1 MRFFGKKSL
10 NLLLAGAVFLPT
22 LAAAQPAAETN
33 PAAAAAQAF
42 SNVERRALTAD
53 VAEYSFKVKVGSGP
67 YDQIGIHRVVKEIAP
82 NVPARAAKGVFMV
95 HGDVWG
101 FDGAFLASAASP
113 AIPDAHA
120 LPVFLAEQGVDVW
133 GIDLRWTLVP
143 GDTTDFSF
151 MKDWGI
157 EQDASDVG
165 FGLAVAR
172 FTRAMTGSGF
182 DKLYLLGWSRGGQI
196 TYAYLNGETQ
206 LPPGLRQVKGFIP
219 VDIYLKTDD
228 ASLRQAACD
237 RLAAAP
243 ATPVSTNG
251 QLFQL
256 LGTLAEVAP
265 DQPTPVPPLAGLTN
279 RQASLFAG
287 ALTFQLFQ
295 PVPFY
300 HFVGGSFDA
309 NNLPNGLLYT
319 DVTGF
324 FDFEKGASPFE
335 PSKVVNDG
343 DEATCEQNDV
353 AFDDHL
359 ADIKVPVF
367 YVGAG
372 GGFGEF
378 GLYTTSLLGSTD
390 VTSHIV
396 HKVPAAA
403 RIVDYGHADLFLA
416 NDAQTEV
423 WQPILSWLQAH

>member
-10 NLLLAGAVFLPT
+10 YLLVIGALVLPT
-22 LAAAQPAAETN
+22 LATAQPAEPN

-53 VAEYSFKVKVGSGP
+53 VAEYSFKVRVGSGP

-101 FDGAFLASAASP
+101 FDGAFLSSAASP

-151 MKDWGI
+151 MQSWGI
-157 EQDASDVG
+157 EQDAHDVG
-165 FGLAVAR
+165 FALAVAR
-172 FTRAMTGSGF
+172 FTRAITGSGF

-196 TYAYLNGETQ
+196 GYAYLNNETQ
-206 LPPGLRQVKGFIP
+206 LPPGLRQVKGYIP

-228 ASLRQAACD
+228 ATLRQAACD

-243 ATPVSTNG
+243 VTPVSTNG

-279 RQASLFAG
+279 RQAALFAG

-309 NNLPNGLLYT
+309 NNLPSSLLYT

-353 AFDDHL
+353 PFDDHL

-396 HKVPAAA
+396 HKVPAAQ

>member
-1 MRFFGKKSL
+1 MRFPGTKPLF
-10 NLLLAGAVFLPT
+10 LLLAGALTLPV
-22 LAAAQPAAETN
+22 LAAAQPAEPN

-101 FDGAFLASAASP
+101 FDGAFLSSAASP
-113 AIPDAHA
+113 AVPDDHA

-143 GDTTDFSF
+143 GDVTDFSF
-151 MKDWGI
+151 MQSWGI
-157 EQDASDVG
+157 EQDAHDVG
-165 FGLAVAR
+165 FALAVAR
-172 FTRAMTGSGF
+172 FTRAITGSGF

-279 RQASLFAG
+279 RQAALFAG

-300 HFVGGSFDA
+300 HFVGGTFDS
-309 NNLPNGLLYT
+309 NGLPTGLLYT
-319 DVTGF
+319 DVTAF

-359 ADIKVPVF
+359 ADIKVPVL

-378 GLYTTSLLGSTD
+378 GVYTTTLLGSTD
-390 VTSHIV
+390 VTTHIV
-396 HKVPAAA
+396 HKVPAAQ